1 MLACRMEITHPPVA
15 NILTRSSGFLR
26 TVCSHSLQ
34 PYRGCPLGSSL
45 CGQGCYVRHS
55 PWVTRGR
62 AWGSFLEVRDQA
74 AESYLATVARERAW
88 ARRARGSFA
97 IFMASATEPFPAAER
112 RFGVSRR
119 VLEAMLEEPPDL
131 LIVQTHSAD
140 VVRQLELLLRLQARC
155 RLRVHLS
162 IETDR
167 ERLPGLPPPA
177 SPVRARFAAAEE
189 LHRRGLE
196 VVITVSPILPIADP
210 PAFFALIARCASAVV
225 LDHYIG
231 GDGTPDG
238 RRTLAT
244 PLPGAMAALEPE
256 SVQLDYRDR
265 MAEVAARFLPGKVGI
280 NVDGFA
286 GRYLGATGGARSRD
300 ET

>member
-1 MLACRMEITHPPVA
+1 MEITHTSVG

-62 AWGSFLEVRDQA
+62 PWGSFLEVRDQA
-74 AESYLATVARERAW
+74 AESYLATVARERVW

-119 VLEAMLEEPPDL
+119 VLEAMFEQPPDL
-131 LIVQTHSAD
+131 LIVQTHSAE
-140 VVRQLELLLRLQARC
+140 VVRQQAILRRLQALC
-155 RLRVHLS
+155 QLRVHLS

-177 SPVRARFAAAEE
+177 SPIRARFAAAEE
-189 LHRRGLE
+189 LRRHGLE
-196 VVITVSPILPIADP
+196 VVITVSPLLPIADP
-210 PAFFALIARCASAVV
+210 PAFFARIAGCASAVV

-244 PLPGAMAALEPE
+244 PLPAAMAALEPD
-256 SVQLDYRDR
+256 SVQLAYRDR
-265 MAEVAARFLPGKVGI
+265 MVEVAARFLPGRVGVH
-280 NVDGFA
+280 VDGFA
-286 GRYLGATGGARSRD
+286 GRYLPT
-300 ET
+300 T